1 MSSPCHGCP
10 TRIENC
16 HSMCQRYREYKT
28 EIDIR
33 RGTLQARSVGQITM
47 VEYGRR
53 WRNTSER
60 QRRKRAEG
68 WFAE

>member
-1 MSSPCHGCP
+1 MSSLCHGC
-10 TRIENC
+10 RNRRENC

-33 RGTLQARSVGQITM
+33 RGTLQARSVGQIDILTFN
-47 VEYGRR
+47 RR
-53 WRNTSER
+53 LKTASER
-60 QRRKRAEG
+60 QRWKRAER

>member
-1 MSSPCHGCP
+1 MSSPCHGC
-10 TRIENC
+10 RNRRENC

-47 VEYGRR
+47 AEYGRR
-53 WRNTSER
+53 WRNASER

>member
-1 MSSPCHGCP
+1 MSSPCHGC
-10 TRIENC
+10 RNRRENC

-33 RGTLQARSVGQITM
+33 RGTLQARSVGQIDILTIN
-47 VEYGRR
+47 RR
-53 WRNTSER
+53 LKTASER

>member
-33 RGTLQARSVGQITM
+33 RGTLQARSVGQIDIMTINRRLKTAS
-47 VEYGRR
+47 ERKRKRR
-53 WRNTSER
+53 W
-60 QRRKRAEG
+60 EG
-68 WFAE
+68 WTE

>member
-1 MSSPCHGCP
+1 
-10 TRIENC
+10 
-16 HSMCQRYREYKT
+16 MCQRYREYKT

-33 RGTLQARSVGQITM
+33 RGTLQARSVGQIDILTIN
-47 VEYGRR
+47 RR
-53 WRNTSER
+53 LKTASER